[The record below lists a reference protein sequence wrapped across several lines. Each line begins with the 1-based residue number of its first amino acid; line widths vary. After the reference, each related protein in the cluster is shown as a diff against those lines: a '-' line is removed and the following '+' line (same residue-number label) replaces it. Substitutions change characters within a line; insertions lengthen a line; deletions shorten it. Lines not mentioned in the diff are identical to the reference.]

1 MPEVS
6 LRSPS
11 LASLLDWRPL
21 SLAIAGDAAG
31 YTAGYTAGGRW
42 PIGFLRPLASL
53 LAINNGLTFFASLLV
68 AFALAPSS
76 CGRLLLRSPAVAC
89 GRLPSPAFLRP
100 PVTWLLFHENSG
112 RELARFDQSKSIF
125 LFYPIAFI
133 LTLFHLSVLITP

>member
-68 AFALAPSS
+68 ACIGAFFLRSLVVAIA
-76 CGRLLLRSPAVAC
+76 CGRLRSPAFACLPATACYVVA
-89 GRLPSPAFLRP
+89 
-100 PVTWLLFHENSG
+100 LFHENSG